1 MTVRE
6 AVSGQKLLRCAL
18 ECSQMHVWR
27 AFVPSRSAAALFWV
41 PSGFSGMVLSG
52 QSLSKRACL
61 PTRHTFHELLSPQSR
76 VPGGFDSAGAAPSGQ
91 NLLKRAFSRLRRT
104 FRELLPPRERGRGC
118 QECIWEPMLGR
129 AGTKPRNID
138 INGDDLLLIFASTI

>member
-27 AFVPSRSAAALFWV
+27 AFVPAVACPGWFRLSRCRVIGAA
-41 PSGFSGMVLSG
+41 SG
-52 QSLSKRACL
+52 QNLAKRAFSCAW
-61 PTRHTFHELLSPQSR
+61 RAFRELLSQR
-76 VPGGFDSAGAAPSGQ
+76 ARAPGGFGSASAAPSGQ

-118 QECIWEPMLGR
+118 QECIWEPTLGR